1 MKLPSLRALRNFGG
15 SLLLLL
21 TFTACHTTSG
31 PTAKAPVRVACVGDS
46 ITYGFGIAGRETN
59 SYPAQLQQILGEG
72 WQVGNF
78 GHNGAFAL
86 RHGKKPYVDQAVY
99 QGALAMRPDVV
110 VIKLGTNDTNRDAWR
125 EHHDEFTGDYL
136 ALIRTFQAL
145 PSRPRIYLCRP
156 VPLFRDR
163 GKEYDTDKVLV
174 EEIIP
179 RIEAVAKV
187 TKLPLIDLYT
197 PFEGKEKMFP
207 DGVHPDVNGAH
218 IMAETVAAKL
228 EGKTSVRSPRSP
240 RETRKARPGRDQ
252 R

>member
-1 MKLPSLRALRNFGG
+1 MKPLPLRHLRNLGA

-21 TFTACHTTSG
+21 TFTACHTSPK
-31 PTAKAPVRVACVGDS
+31 PTAKAPMRVACVGDS
-46 ITYGFGIAGRETN
+46 ITYGFGIAGRESN

-72 WQVGNF
+72 WHVENF

-86 RHGKKPYVDQAVY
+86 RRGKKPYVDQAVY
-99 QGALAMRPDVV
+99 QAALAARPDVV

-125 EHHDEFTGDYL
+125 DHHDEFIADYL
-136 ALIRTFQAL
+136 ALIYSFQAL

-163 GKEYDTDKVLV
+163 GKEYDTDEVLV
-174 EEIIP
+174 KEIIP

-197 PFEGKEKMFP
+197 IFEGKEKMFP
-207 DGVHPDVNGAH
+207 DGVHPDVNGAR
-218 IMAETVAAKL
+218 IMALTVAAKL
-228 EGKTSVRSPRSP
+228 QGKPAGDCLP
-240 RETRKARPGRDQ
+240 
-252 R
+252 